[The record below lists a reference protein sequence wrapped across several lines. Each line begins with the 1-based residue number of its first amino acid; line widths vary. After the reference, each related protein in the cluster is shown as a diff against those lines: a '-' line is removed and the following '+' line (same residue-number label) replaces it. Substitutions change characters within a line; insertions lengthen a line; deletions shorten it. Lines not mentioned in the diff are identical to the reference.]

1 MTIRPS
7 PAPPVIVVGHSRPSL
22 RPVSEHSPEAEGV
35 AGKVDAGLANVLFD
49 VWLVSRAV
57 HALIDDAIRPSGL
70 DADEFAVYSVLAS
83 DTAMTPSELAD
94 WMAAPP
100 TTVSSYVK
108 RFERRGHVRRVPNPE
123 DRRSYRIEL
132 TATGREAHH
141 AAGALFRPALDH
153 VDEALGE
160 NSRDTRR
167 RLLELRRLVD
177 TLAAN

>member
-1 MTIRPS
+1 M
-7 PAPPVIVVGHSRPSL
+7 
-22 RPVSEHSPEAEGV
+22 SEHPTEPETVTDRIDPGTS
-35 AGKVDAGLANVLFD
+35 NVLFD

-70 DADEFAVYSVLAS
+70 DADEFAIYSVLAS

-100 TTVSSYVK
+100 TTVSSYIK

-123 DRRSYRIEL
+123 DRRSYRVEL

-141 AAGALFRPALDH
+141 TAGVLFRPALDH
-153 VDEALGE
+153 VDEALEESAG
-160 NSRDTRR
+160 DTRQ
-167 RLLELRRLVD
+167 RLLELRRVVD
-177 TLAAN
+177 TLAAD

>member
-1 MTIRPS
+1 MS
-7 PAPPVIVVGHSRPSL
+7 PAPPVGVRSRPSL
-22 RPVSEHSPEAEGV
+22 DPVSEHSPEAETV
-35 AGKVDAGLANVLFD
+35 TNEVDPGLGNVLFD

-70 DADEFAVYSVLAS
+70 DADEFAIYSVLAS
-83 DTAMTPSELAD
+83 RAAMTPSELAD

-123 DRRSYRIEL
+123 DRRSYRVEL

-141 AAGALFRPALDH
+141 AAGVLFRPALDH
-153 VDEALGE
+153 VDEVLEETVG
-160 NSRDTRR
+160 DTRQ
-167 RLLELRRLVD
+167 RLLELRRVVD
-177 TLAAN
+177 TLAAG

>member
-1 MTIRPS
+1 
-7 PAPPVIVVGHSRPSL
+7 
-22 RPVSEHSPEAEGV
+22 VSEHSPEAET
-35 AGKVDAGLANVLFD
+35 AANKIDPGLTNVLFD

-57 HALIDDAIRPSGL
+57 HALIDDAIGPSGL
-70 DADEFAVYSVLAS
+70 DADEFAIYSVLAS

-123 DRRSYRIEL
+123 DRRSYRLEL
-132 TATGREAHH
+132 TATGRQAHH

-153 VDEALGE
+153 VNEALEDSAG
-160 NSRDTRR
+160 DTRR
-167 RLLELRRLVD
+167 RLLELRRVVD
-177 TLAAN
+177 TLPAAARDPQT